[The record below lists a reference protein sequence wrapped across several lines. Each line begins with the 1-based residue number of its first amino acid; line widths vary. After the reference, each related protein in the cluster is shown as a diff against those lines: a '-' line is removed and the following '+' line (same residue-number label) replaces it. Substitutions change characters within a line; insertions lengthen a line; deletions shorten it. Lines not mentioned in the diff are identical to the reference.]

1 MATMYYKQG
10 MKGLPMIG
18 RIQKALGCYPDCI
31 FGPNTTE
38 AVKRYQRDMHLKED
52 GIVGPA
58 TLAMLGLKE
67 VANQATPAPA
77 PKTLIHRT
85 IAGKSISLRASRR
98 KIEEIIVHCTATP
111 EGMEAHVK
119 DVTAWH
125 KQQGWATIGYH
136 YLITLDGDTEPGRDI
151 DTAGAHCLNHNAR
164 TIGVCYV
171 GGLENKPGVPTAKQ
185 KAKDTRTEQQK
196 AELLSLLMDLKRL
209 HPQAKIIGHRHYE
222 KNKDCPSFDADNAYE
237 KL

>member
-1 MATMYYKQG
+1 M
-10 MKGLPMIG
+10 
-18 RIQKALGCYPDCI
+18 
-31 FGPNTTE
+31 
-38 AVKRYQRDMHLKED
+38 
-52 GIVGPA
+52 
-58 TLAMLGLKE
+58 TLALLGLKE
-67 VANQATPAPA
+67 VATQATPAPA
-77 PKTLIHRT
+77 PKSLIHRT

-111 EGMEAHVK
+111 EGMEAHVN

-171 GGLENKPGVPTAKQ
+171 GGLENRAGVPTAKQ
-185 KAKDTRTEQQK
+185 KAKDTRTEAQK

-209 HPQAKIIGHRHYE
+209 HPEAKIIGHRHYE
-222 KNKDCPSFDADNAYE
+222 KNKDCPSFDADTAY
-237 KL
+237 KYV